1 MECERGGRVEDVA
14 AEVSEDGPGST
25 QADCVRVPVSPDLFA
40 KGRSV
45 CQVLTRPPNASAG
58 SRERRPTSRTM
69 VVRAGAGRLRS
80 SWSSS

>member
-1 MECERGGRVEDVA
+1 MECERGGRVEDGA

-40 KGRSV
+40 RGPSV
-45 CQVLTRPPNASAG
+45 CQVLTRQMRRLAL
-58 SRERRPTSRTM
+58 ERRPKSRTV